1 MLKTHPQIVAG
12 FDLPN
17 LQQTEPL
24 QKLLA
29 ARLGEVSQPPEIG
42 SERYWDANFF
52 GLDRV
57 KIFQES
63 SATEQAKILHIAN
76 FSAIAES
83 YWIEKA
89 GMGYMAK
96 MVLLAETTQERMLYS
111 LFAADEAT
119 HFARIKQSWTTAD
132 LENLTCNDPFL
143 HFLADLV
150 ETADKQVIL
159 FVIQVVLEGWGLYH
173 YRSLANNC
181 QEPAIGR
188 MFQQFLQDESR
199 HHGSGVLLFDRINLT
214 KDSYTTI
221 IEALARFLSMV
232 QVGPQSIVGAIDR
245 VKGELSRAQKVQ
257 ILTEIDTES
266 HSGSRLQTL
275 QSLMQQCTGATPII
289 QALIDRNA
297 FQPLSPDRCLSHP
310 AVSIGDN

>member
-1 MLKTHPQIVAG
+1 MVSTHQTVAG

-17 LQQTEPL
+17 LPQTEPL

-29 ARLGEVSQPPEIG
+29 ARLGVG
-42 SERYWDANFF
+42 SEPLKLSSDRYWDAHFF

-63 SATEQAKILHIAN
+63 SAAERAAILHIAN

-96 MVLLAETTQERMLYS
+96 MVLLAETTEERMLYS

-119 HFARIKQSWTTAD
+119 HFAQIKQSWATAD

-143 HFLADLV
+143 NFLADLV

-199 HHGSGVLLFDRINLT
+199 HHGSGVLLFDRINLN
-214 KDSYTTI
+214 KDSHHTI
-221 IEALARFLSMV
+221 IEALARFLGMV
-232 QVGPQSIVGAIDR
+232 QIGPQSILQAIDR
-245 VKGELSRAQKVQ
+245 VKGDLSRSQKIQ
-257 ILTEIDTES
+257 ILTEIDTEI
-266 HSGSRLQTL
+266 HSGSRLKTL
-275 QSLMQQCTGATPII
+275 QSLMQQSTEAAPII

-297 FQPLSPDRCLSHP
+297 FQPLPPDRCLSDI
-310 AVSIGDN
+310 ALVQASG

>member
-1 MLKTHPQIVAG
+1 MVSTHPQIVAG

-17 LQQTEPL
+17 LPQTEPL
-24 QKLLA
+24 HKLLA
-29 ARLGEVSQPPEIG
+29 ARLGAAATGDPPVEPR

-52 GLDRV
+52 SLDRV

-63 SATEQAKILHIAN
+63 SAAEQAAILHIAN

-96 MVLLAETTQERMLYS
+96 MVLLAETTEERMLYS

-119 HFARIKQSWTTAD
+119 HFAQIKQCWATAD
-132 LENLTCNDPFL
+132 LADLTCNDPFL

-199 HHGSGVLLFDRINLT
+199 HHGSGVLLFDRIGLT
-214 KDSYTTI
+214 KDSQTTI
-221 IEALARFLSMV
+221 IEALAKFLGMV
-232 QVGPQSIVGAIDR
+232 QVGPQSIVQAIDR
-245 VKGELSRAQKVQ
+245 VKGDLSRAQKIQ
-257 ILTEIDTES
+257 ILTELDTET
-266 HSGSRLQTL
+266 HSGRRLQIL
-275 QSLMQQCTGATPII
+275 QSLMEQSTGAAPII
-289 QALIDRNA
+289 QALIEQNA
-297 FQPLSPDRCLSHP
+297 FQPLPPAQCL
-310 AVSIGDN
+310 